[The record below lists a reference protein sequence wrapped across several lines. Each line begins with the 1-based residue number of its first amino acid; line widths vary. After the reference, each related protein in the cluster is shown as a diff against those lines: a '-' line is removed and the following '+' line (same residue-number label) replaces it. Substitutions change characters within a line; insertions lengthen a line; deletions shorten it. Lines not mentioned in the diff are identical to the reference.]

1 MPTEIQSPEI
11 EHDDTERDVTRGPI
25 TEASARAAT
34 ALFGIGRL
42 WAAHGL
48 GVGRSALAASA
59 QTLRATSELLG
70 DLAEAFEEPR
80 PEESHPSEPEPS
92 A

>member
-1 MPTEIQSPEI
+1 MTTEIIDTPE
-11 EHDDTERDVTRGPI
+11 TETESERRGPL
-25 TEASARAAT
+25 TEATARAAT
-34 ALFGIGRL
+34 TLFGIGRM

-70 DLAEAFEEPR
+70 DLAEAFEER
-80 PEESHPSEPEPS
+80 RAQGSETGEPE
-92 A
+92 ARA